1 MDLHDDLTEE
11 ELASLAEEGTDDEMQ
26 AVARHPNAS
35 LQTLNY
41 LARRGFAKDVDQN
54 PLLPLYIEMGSDEV
68 VWILEN
74 VAEQTQRGERLEEL
88 ATSIWNDVRSGV
100 ARNTKTPT
108 TTLSLLA
115 KDPERVVR
123 RGVATN
129 VNTPQA
135 TLSLLAKDQDEYLRR
150 GVATNANTP
159 QATLSLLAKDQD
171 MDVRRR
177 VASNSTNTSPETLS
191 ILAKDKEDVVRKTA
205 RATLAYLKKADR

>member
-1 MDLHDDLTEE
+1 MIKLDDDLTEE

-26 AVARHPNAS
+26 AVALHPNAS
-35 LQTLNY
+35 LQTLSY

-88 ATSIWNDVRSGV
+88 ATSSWNDVRSGV

-115 KDPERVVR
+115 KDPERVV
-123 RGVATN
+123 
-129 VNTPQA
+129 
-135 TLSLLAKDQDEYLRR
+135 RR